1 MGQAL
6 YQKMYGVLCGAI
18 SDAVDALQEP
28 TNAEHVR
35 TMLVTAMLKTICSQ
49 GFHKFLGSRQ
59 SSNANANII
68 AKVKGRK

>member
-35 TMLVTAMLKTICSQ
+35 TMLVTAMLKTEEMYVSAEEE
-49 GFHKFLGSRQ
+49 KRLE
-59 SSNANANII
+59 
-68 AKVKGRK
+68 